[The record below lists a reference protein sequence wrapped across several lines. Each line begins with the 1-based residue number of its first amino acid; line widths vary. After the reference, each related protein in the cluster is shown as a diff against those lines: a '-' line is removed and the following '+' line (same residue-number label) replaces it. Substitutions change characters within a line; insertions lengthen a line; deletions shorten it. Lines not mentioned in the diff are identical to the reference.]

1 MKILS
6 ISIIRPIISMFSFT
20 TVGTVVINVNHRILR
35 DLIDEIGL
43 DSQNKILILNEKD
56 EVLTVRTKR

>member
-43 DSQNKILILNEKD
+43 DSQNKILILNEKKYS
-56 EVLTVRTKR
+56 LQ